1 MTDPGSTTG
10 TASTDTA
17 GPASD
22 ATTGQLIAR
31 LSEQTSTLVRDEM
44 RLAQAEYSAKA
55 KHAVTGLGMFGA
67 GGLLALYGLGALVA
81 AAVLALVL
89 VVPAWAAALIVGAA
103 LLAVAGAIS
112 LVGKKQVQQA
122 TPAAPEKTV
131 RSVKRDID
139 DVKEH
144 ASNDQ
149 H

>member
-1 MTDPGSTTG
+1 MTERG
-10 TASTDTA
+10 STDTA
-17 GPASD
+17 STPSSD
-22 ATTGQLIAR
+22 SAAGATTGQLIAR

-81 AAVLALVL
+81 AATLGLAL

-103 LLAVAGAIS
+103 LLAVAGVVS
-112 LVGKKQVQQA
+112 LLGKKQVQEA
-122 TPAAPEKTV
+122 TPATPERTV
-131 RSVKRDID
+131 QSVKQDID

-144 ASNDQ
+144 ARNDQ

>member
-1 MTDPGSTTG
+1 MNDTG
-10 TASTDTA
+10 TARDTTSGPGSA
-17 GPASD
+17 PASD

-81 AAVLALVL
+81 AAILALALVL
-89 VVPAWAAALIVGAA
+89 PAWASALIIGGA
-103 LLAVAGAIS
+103 LLAVAGLIS
-112 LVGKKQVQQA
+112 LVGKKQVQEA
-122 TPAAPEKTV
+122 TPATPQRTV
-131 RSVKRDID
+131 RSVKKDID

-144 ASNDQ
+144 ASDQ